1 MDNIFG
7 VYKPQGPSSFSIIY
21 QLRKIFNI
29 KKIGHAG
36 TLDPL
41 ADGVLVVAVGRGATK
56 QLTGLIQKEKE
67 YLATIKLGFTSTTDD
82 GEGTITP
89 KVVEQQPTIE
99 QVNHILKEFIGEIAQ
114 VPPIFSAL
122 KINGKPAY
130 KYARAGKELKMEAR
144 KVVINEIEVE
154 KYSWPELLV
163 RVDCGSG
170 VYIRSLARD
179 IGAKLGVGAYMSGL
193 TRTRVGEFTLDKCVT
208 IEELSN
214 NKNEEFR
221 V

>member
-1 MDNIFG
+1 MENIFG
-7 VYKPQGPSSFSIIY
+7 VYKPKGPSSFSMIY

-41 ADGVLVVAVGRGATK
+41 ADGVLVVAVGRDATK

-67 YLATIKLGFTSTTDD
+67 YIATIKLGVTSTTDD
-82 GEGTITP
+82 EEGEKTEQ
-89 KVVEQQPTIE
+89 VVGKQPTID
-99 QVNHILKEFIGEIAQ
+99 QIQAVLKEFLGEIDQ

-122 KINGKPAY
+122 KIKGKPAY

-144 KVVINEIEVE
+144 KVLINEIELI
-154 KYSWPELLV
+154 KYSWPELV
-163 RVDCGSG
+163 IRVDCGSG

-179 IGAKLGVGAYMSGL
+179 IGVKLGVGGYMSDL
-193 TRTRVGEFTLDKCVT
+193 TRTRVGEFTLDKCRRL
-208 IEELSN
+208 EELA
-214 NKNEEFR
+214 KA
-221 V
+221 

>member
-1 MDNIFG
+1 MDKIIG
-7 VYKPQGPSSFSIIY
+7 IYKPKGPSSFSMIY
-21 QLRKIFNI
+21 KLRKIFNV

-56 QLTGLIQKEKE
+56 QLTGLIKKEKE
-67 YLATIKLGFTSTTDD
+67 YLATIKLGVTSTTDD
-82 GEGTITP
+82 EEGEKTE
-89 KVVEQQPTIE
+89 KVDSIVPSEE
-99 QVNHILKEFIGEIAQ
+99 SVKEVLKCFIGAIDQ

-130 KYARAGKELKMEAR
+130 KYARAGKELKMESR
-144 KVVINEIEVE
+144 KVLINEIELI
-154 KYSWPELLV
+154 KYDWPELVV

-179 IGAKLGVGAYMSGL
+179 IGAKLGVGAYMSDL
-193 TRTRVGEFTLDKCVT
+193 TRTRVGDFTLDKCKKV
-208 IEELSN
+208 EELTIN
-214 NKNEEFR
+214 DLN
-221 V
+221 